1 MMLASWQLQI
11 INIIEGN
18 LSAQCIEEENA
29 NFYCLGSRFT
39 PRRVNLWDRFNI
51 KLVGIL
57 DQIVQDYRGVSFLMH
72 RGIFFFAERQTQTNS
87 NFLIV

>member
-11 INIIEGN
+11 INVIEGN

-29 NFYCLGSRFT
+29 NFDCLGSRFT

-57 DQIVQDYRGVSFLMH
+57 DQIVQHYRHLANL
-72 RGIFFFAERQTQTNS
+72 GIK
-87 NFLIV
+87 